1 MREVME
7 QSSDKVLENA
17 LANGGES
24 HTVTHT
30 SMQRVLITSYRN
42 SLSKCIEAPGDMHIR
57 MRLIDTL
64 TEVHI
69 HVHTQTSTPTQTF
82 TENTAY
88 TDPFLYEGSRTDQQ
102 LNSSSTQ
109 IRLTTVFDHFP
120 PSDHSTSQRAILSPL
135 KSYLKSLR
143 GIASAGYLIFVCRV
157 Q

>member
-1 MREVME
+1 MAEYIAYKIPIKHLCDNDIFFRCLVSVIKKTHQCMREVME

-69 HVHTQTSTPTQTF
+69 HVHTHKHPLPHKRSQKTQPTLIPSCMKAV
-82 TENTAY
+82 E
-88 TDPFLYEGSRTDQQ
+88 LI
-102 LNSSSTQ
+102 NSSTAPQ
-109 IRLTTVFDHFP
+109 H
-120 PSDHSTSQRAILSPL
+120 
-135 KSYLKSLR
+135 KS
-143 GIASAGYLIFVCRV
+143 G
-157 Q
+157 